1 MKSSEETVH
10 VIRIAQIQTATDHND
25 TTDRAL
31 RGILLIAL
39 RPCTVHITIPM
50 SEREKNGSPEC
61 LTSGVSHG
69 HGAQRGFKF
78 QVRRLQNLCSE
89 SKLSR
94 LPISYPTGWGRGRGQ
109 QESTGV
115 DRYLGFFSFAL
126 ESIIND
132 LYDPSL
138 NAS

>member
-89 SKLSR
+89 SKLQGSLSHTPRGGGREGGSR
-94 LPISYPTGWGRGRGQ
+94 RVQ
-109 QESTGV
+109 V
-115 DRYLGFFSFAL
+115 
-126 ESIIND
+126 
-132 LYDPSL
+132 
-138 NAS
+138 